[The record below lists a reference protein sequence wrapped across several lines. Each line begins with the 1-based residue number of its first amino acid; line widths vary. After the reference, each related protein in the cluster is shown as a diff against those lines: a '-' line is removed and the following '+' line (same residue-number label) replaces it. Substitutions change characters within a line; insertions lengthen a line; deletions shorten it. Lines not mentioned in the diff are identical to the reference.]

1 MPAPA
6 DDGCLGPAH
15 RPTVDA
21 GFAHPLVRN
30 TTCDFTGRS
39 MAGRCSDTFWGGLPL
54 CGDASRY
61 KDSRPPVIWIAI
73 IEVRHQP
80 EPGHYDDGGDGLL
93 LNPGGGT
100 TPKLSITYLTI
111 DTVMISPKAGAR
123 S

>member
-1 MPAPA
+1 MSAPA
-6 DDGCLGPAH
+6 DDGCLGRLIAPPSK
-15 RPTVDA
+15 R
-21 GFAHPLVRN
+21 
-30 TTCDFTGRS
+30 
-39 MAGRCSDTFWGGLPL
+39 
-54 CGDASRY
+54 ASRTLWY
-61 KDSRPPVIWIAI
+61 ETLLATSPAGPWLVVALTPSGEAFPCAGMRLDIRTPGPPVIWIAI
-73 IEVRHQP
+73 IEVRHQL